1 LGNAQ
6 LISTDVYYRSKLR
19 NKVMEMVGSG
29 EEITGEELLRRYAAG
44 ERNFP
49 LITLNDDKSVLE
61 GADLRGINLMGSDLR
76 SAPWNNVNLSGA
88 CLLAADLGGVWM
100 DGADLSNA
108 YLTGA
113 CLWGTNFT
121 NANLS
126 NCVLQGANLRRAIL
140 WNANLRGAVFDN
152 ATLAYADFTDAD
164 YFTIN
169 QYMTGIL
176 FWNTTMPDGT
186 VIEGPTYIN

>member
-1 LGNAQ
+1 
-6 LISTDVYYRSKLR
+6 
-19 NKVMEMVGSG
+19 MEMVGSG

-49 LITLNDDKSVLE
+49 LIRIEDMECVLE
-61 GADLRGINLMGSDLR
+61 GADLRGINLMGSHLHH
-76 SAPWNNVNLSGA
+76 APWWSIDLSGA
-88 CLLAADLGGVWM
+88 CLLATDFAGTWM
-100 DGADLSNA
+100 NGTDLSDA
-108 YLTGA
+108 DLTGA
-113 CLWGTNFT
+113 CLRGTNLT

-126 NCVLQGANLRRAIL
+126 NCILKGANLREAIL
-140 WNANLRGAVFDN
+140 WNANLRGAVLDG
-152 ATLAYADFTDAD
+152 AILADAKFTGAK

>member
-1 LGNAQ
+1 MQ
-6 LISTDVYYRSKLR
+6 
-19 NKVMEMVGSG
+19 MVGSG
-29 EEITGEELLRRYAAG
+29 EKITGEELLKRYTAG

-49 LITLNDDKSVLE
+49 LITLNDEKSVLV
-61 GADLRGINLMGSDLR
+61 GADLSGINLMGAYLHY
-76 SAPWNNVNLSGA
+76 ALWWNVNLSGA
-88 CLLAADLGGVWM
+88 CLLAAELSGVSM
-100 DGADLSNA
+100 DGADLSDA
-108 YLTGA
+108 DLTSA

-126 NCVLQGANLRRAIL
+126 NCILKGANLRRAIL
-140 WNANLRGAVFDN
+140 WNANLRGAVLDG
-152 ATLAYADFTDAD
+152 AILAYADFTGAK

-169 QYMTGIL
+169 QHMTGIL